1 MGNTMDETLESDLEP
16 IERRGDLRGYVYGVE
31 IELTEGV
38 VKPVVEAGKL
48 GMFVQ
53 LDEPES
59 YKLRDAHSVVIT
71 CGEIR
76 IRCKVRVVRKE
87 VEPRTG
93 IALHITQISPDAEF
107 DWRKIITEAQKD
119 VGTPEP

>member
-1 MGNTMDETLESDLEP
+1 MDETLESDLEP

-31 IELTEGV
+31 IELAEGV